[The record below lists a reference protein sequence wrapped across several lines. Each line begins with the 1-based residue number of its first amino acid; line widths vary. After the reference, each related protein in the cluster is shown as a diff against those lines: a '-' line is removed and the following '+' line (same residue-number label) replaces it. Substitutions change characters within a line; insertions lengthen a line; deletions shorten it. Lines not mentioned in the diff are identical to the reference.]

1 MIVSTNTTTDSTAK
15 APAATVGT
23 VRLIKTF
30 TFEAAHRLPHMPPDN
45 KCYRLHGHSFK
56 VDLVCAGRPDPHTG
70 VLVDFAEIKRAF
82 APFYDMLDHHYLN
95 EVAGLENPTAENIAI
110 WIWSKV
116 QPLIPTLAEVRV
128 HETCTSACEYRGSR
142 A

>member
-1 MIVSTNTTTDSTAK
+1 MIVGTIKHNKASTRKTSLS
-15 APAATVGT
+15 PGT
-23 VRLIKTF
+23 VRLIKSF
-30 TFEAAHRLPHMPPDN
+30 TFEAAHRLPHMPPES

-70 VLVDFAEIKRAF
+70 VLIDFAEIKRAF
-82 APFYDMLDHHYLN
+82 EPFYDMLDHHCLN

-116 QPLIPTLAEVRV
+116 RPLIPTLAEVRV
-128 HETCTSACEYRGSR
+128 HETCTSACEYSGS
-142 A
+142 